1 MPLGGQINSFYIETL
16 ITSSKNPKPDK
27 MIYPLNLTFIL
38 VSHQLPW
45 RGFVAKL

>member
-1 MPLGGQINSFYIETL
+1 MPWGRHINLFYESL

-27 MIYPLNLTFIL
+27 MIYPLNLTFLL

-45 RGFVAKL
+45 SGLAAKL